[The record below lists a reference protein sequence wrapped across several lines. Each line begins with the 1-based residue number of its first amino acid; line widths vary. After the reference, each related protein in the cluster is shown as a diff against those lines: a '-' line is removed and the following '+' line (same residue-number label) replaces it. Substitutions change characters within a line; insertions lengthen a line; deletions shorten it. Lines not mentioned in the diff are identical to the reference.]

1 MSPFCMFKDIHRV
14 PDYAPVR
21 YDAERFPS
29 FCAEMGAGIQMIYR
43 RRPIVTARAAQA
55 LMIRTLGSG
64 SNGIGYY
71 MYHGGRNPNDRL
83 MQESRITG
91 YPNNYPIIDYD
102 FRLRSAGGGSA
113 GRTVIGCGSCICLS
127 TGLMSGWQ

>member
-43 RRPIVTARAAQA
+43 RRPIVTARAAQV

-71 MYHGGRNPNDRL
+71 MYHGGSTP
-83 MQESRITG
+83 
-91 YPNNYPIIDYD
+91 
-102 FRLRSAGGGSA
+102 LRQDNIGKLS
-113 GRTVIGCGSCICLS
+113 GRTDGDAQNL
-127 TGLMSGWQ
+127 L

>member
-1 MSPFCMFKDIHRV
+1 M
-14 PDYAPVR
+14 
-21 YDAERFPS
+21 
-29 FCAEMGAGIQMIYR
+29 
-43 RRPIVTARAAQA
+43 
-55 LMIRTLGSG
+55 
-64 SNGIGYY
+64 NWIGYY

-102 FRLRSAGGGSA
+102 FQAPISRWGSA